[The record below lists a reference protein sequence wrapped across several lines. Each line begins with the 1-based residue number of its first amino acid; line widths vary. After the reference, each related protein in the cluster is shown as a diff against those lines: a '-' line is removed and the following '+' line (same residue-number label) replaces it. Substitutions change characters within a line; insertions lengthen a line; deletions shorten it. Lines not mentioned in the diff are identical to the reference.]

1 MNKFLRIVS
10 SIPVLTVLLL
20 MPGIASMTF
29 AQTGGPEQ
37 AGPYQT
43 LVIRGVTI
51 VDGSGA
57 PAFGPADIFVQ
68 GNRITR
74 VSLTDAITREEEKT
88 NAAGAKHAVPD
99 RVIDGNWNVCDA
111 GADRFA
117 RTH

>member
-10 SIPVLTVLLL
+10 SIPVLAAPLL

-29 AQTGGPEQ
+29 ARTGGSEQ

-74 VSLTDAITREEEKT
+74 VALTDAITREEEKT
-88 NAAGAKHAVPD
+88 DAAGAKHPVPD
-99 RVIDGNWNVCDA
+99 RVIDGKGMYVIP
-111 GADRFA
+111 G
-117 RTH
+117 